1 MIVFHGGFT
10 KEQVEK
16 LKNNEPIIYEKIPY
30 KEARAGGKNTFDYV
44 PKELYDAPLHILKD
58 IYLKTAFTNN
68 IFF

>member
-44 PKELYDAPLHILKD
+44 PK
-58 IYLKTAFTNN
+58 
-68 IFF
+68 